1 MGALPLPVQRPAGKL
16 LAVLC
21 IAAAVVA
28 VGAETWRWSRAA
40 LHHERPATIVHTGAP
55 VTGVTELSHAII
67 PMPEGVPSAHASSL
81 TSLPGGGLVAFW
93 WAGSRESGPDVKVY
107 ASRWAN
113 GKWSKNWEV
122 ASRESLGRALGFGV
136 RRIGNPVAWTAADGT
151 LHLYVVA
158 TGLGGWAAARVV
170 QMTSHDQGTTFAVKR
185 VLPMSPLFNT
195 STLVR
200 AAPVAL
206 ADGSWWLPAYFEIG
220 YKYPMLLSF
229 NADGEPQR
237 MTRIGTRTQSLQPSL
252 VSISPTEVRAWMRDD
267 GVSRRVQQA
276 VSRDG
281 GQTWSDLDATALFND
296 STALSVLRLPN
307 GSLLMLHNREDIDG
321 SARSALTISLSTDAR
336 TWRPLIDVV
345 DGEAGDEF
353 SYPAMSLVG
362 DQLHITYTY
371 QRRAIAHHQYRINLQ
386 EEPK

>member
-170 QMTSHDQGTTFAVKR
+170 QMTSHDQGATFAVKR

-371 QRRAIAHHQYRINLQ
+371 QRRAIAHHQYRINLR

>member
-136 RRIGNPVAWTAADGT
+136 RRIGNPVAWTAADDT

-170 QMTSHDQGTTFAVKR
+170 QMTSHDQGATFAVKR